1 MRSSMNISLPPALK
15 NWVNDQVEA
24 RGFGTASEF
33 LRDMLRREREKSL
46 RFQIDQ
52 SLAKAMESPATE
64 MTDTDWGHI
73 EKAGRK
79 LVQKRKKA

>member
-1 MRSSMNISLPPALK
+1 MRSSMNISLPPALRE
-15 NWVNDQVEA
+15 WVENQVET

-33 LRDMLRREREKSL
+33 VRDMLRRERERSL

-52 SLAKAMESPATE
+52 SLAKAMESPASPMTE
-64 MTDTDWGHI
+64 SDWVNI

-79 LVQKRKKA
+79 LAAKRKNA